1 MPLSRRATPHPD
13 APHEPL
19 FLADPDDDSN
29 YSYPMLMSPSQAPAH
44 ITRDI
49 GDDDDAPR
57 TLQASVLP
65 GPSTPSLR
73 PASLQHLL
81 VGSPQT
87 PQAPSLPGPAQ
98 APQGLRLP
106 SIDSLPLSSGSLV
119 LPPLTPRNVHWSSP
133 LVTPPQQLAPRSPPR
148 RVPSFATM
156 ALTDPRTGL
165 LFMRDATNPF
175 APASTPSSSSSDSSS
190 SSSSSESSSESGPE
204 PGSLVYSSDHSPP
217 PVTAPPPY
225 VSPSPPAPSP
235 PAPSPPAPLPL
246 SVEDEAHA
254 AQVRANRAQ
263 YARKF
268 DERFERADSPEPT
281 PALEFEEL
289 GGPEFLYAPH
299 SPFVGDEP
307 GLPAASPAPERE
319 SSSSPPPV
327 PTAAS
332 TASRSPSVERGP
344 DSGSDSESDSESD
357 SKSDSSSDSSRP
369 RKRCR
374 LYRHPRSSSTDSV
387 ISRAVSA
394 LADELF
400 PPDEALPTPPPSLI
414 KVAPAPAT
422 KRQTRN
428 SRRAAGL
435 IPAITVL
442 PPSSAAPDSDGPEPA
457 KRGPGRPKGSLNKR
471 TLAKGNSA
479 TPAPSSARA
488 KRRPTPRHIEPPA
501 GTEMAGPLPITGD
514 APTKLGPFV
523 SAQTVPPIDVDGLEG
538 RPFLDG
544 CDFCLVRD
552 VRCDEVRPG
561 YSCSACLNRHFK
573 CSNTYS
579 VFQRTK
585 LWNRLAERF
594 RLLGNTRINELIQEV
609 THHGDQAAAQL
620 ELARASYQQFERS
633 QRTLGEAMAQLRYGY
648 GNEHGVAYAAE
659 IAPVQRDEFAEFWV
673 AGELSLPPRP
683 PPASVPDRL
692 SRRSWAREPSSYF
705 VELDERNAP
714 ATSTA
719 SQPAGDS
726 GQGTSLPRRERFFS
740 LTPSNDSE
748 PEGEGSVER

>member
-29 YSYPMLMSPSQAPAH
+29 YPYPMLMSPSQAPAH

-57 TLQASVLP
+57 TLQASALP

-106 SIDSLPLSSGSLV
+106 SIGSLPLSSGSLV
-119 LPPLTPRNVHWSSP
+119 LPPLTPRNVRWSSP

-156 ALTDPRTGL
+156 ALTDPRTGQ
-165 LFMRDATNPF
+165 LFTRDATNPF
-175 APASTPSSSSSDSSS
+175 APASTPSISSSGSSS
-190 SSSSSESSSESGPE
+190 SSSSPESSSKSGPE
-204 PGSLVYSSDHSPP
+204 PGSPVYSSDHSPP
-217 PVTAPPPY
+217 PVTALPPY

-235 PAPSPPAPLPL
+235 PAPSPPSA
-246 SVEDEAHA
+246 EDEALA

-263 YARKF
+263 YAREF
-268 DERFERADSPEPT
+268 DERLERADSPAPG
-281 PALEFEEL
+281 PSLEFEEL
-289 GGPEFLYAPH
+289 GGPEFLCAPR
-299 SPFVGDEP
+299 SLFSGTEP
-307 GLPAASPAPERE
+307 DFSTESPAPGRD
-319 SSSSPPPV
+319 SSSSPPPQ

-332 TASRSPSVERGP
+332 TASRSSTAEPDPDSESSSES
-344 DSGSDSESDSESD
+344 DSGSDSSSE
-357 SKSDSSSDSSRP
+357 SSRP
-369 RKRCR
+369 RKRRR
-374 LYRHPRSSSTDSV
+374 LFRHPRSASTDSV
-387 ISRAVSA
+387 VSRAVSA
-394 LADELF
+394 TADELF
-400 PPDEALPTPPPSLI
+400 PPDEESPTPPPSVI

-422 KRQTRN
+422 KRQTLN
-428 SRRAAGL
+428 SQRAAGL
-435 IPAITVL
+435 IPSITVL

-457 KRGPGRPKGSLNKR
+457 RRGRGRPKGSLNKR
-471 TLAKGNSA
+471 TLAKASSA
-479 TPAPSSARA
+479 TPALSSARA

-523 SAQTVPPIDVDGLEG
+523 SAQTVPPIDVDGLERVLAPDIP

-585 LWNRLAERF
+585 LWNRLAEQF

-648 GNEHGVAYAAE
+648 GNERGVTYAAE
-659 IAPVQRDEFAEFWV
+659 IAPVQRDEFTEFWV

-683 PPASVPDRL
+683 PPAPAPAGL
-692 SRRSWAREPSSYF
+692 SRRTWAREPSSYF
-705 VELDERNAP
+705 LELDERNVP
-714 ATSTA
+714 AVPAST
-719 SQPAGDS
+719 QPAGDS
-726 GQGTSLPRRERFFS
+726 GQGPSQPRRERFFS
-740 LTPSNDSE
+740 LTPLISMLAE
-748 PEGEGSVER
+748 QP